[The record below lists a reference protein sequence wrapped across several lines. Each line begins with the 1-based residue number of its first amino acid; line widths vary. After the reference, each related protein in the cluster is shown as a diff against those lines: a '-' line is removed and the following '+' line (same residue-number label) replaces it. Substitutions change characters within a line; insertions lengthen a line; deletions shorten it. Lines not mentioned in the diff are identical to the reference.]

1 MRKIFIAILWMIV
14 FVGCSSPPKKT
25 VDTKGVPTTLLGL
38 LPKPAGET
46 PIIEETPPEK
56 IPSFG
61 QNKAYK
67 EISGFP
73 DYIIGVGDLLTIS
86 MLRSAGQQEAVDIRV
101 PPSGKISFSFL
112 DNIQVVERT
121 TGEVTEEMVKQ
132 LEAYVKKP
140 RITVLVKEYY
150 SKKVFLLG
158 EIGRIE
164 GLPQS
169 GPGVYPLKGKTS
181 LLNTLV
187 SIGGHTSKADLSRVE
202 LTRGG
207 KIYYINLY
215 KMLTQGGE
223 GMDIILENGDRVIIP
238 ELPSFKEEKFVTN
251 RIYILGEVSTP
262 GLIEAKT
269 DLTLLEAITK
279 AGGLKLT
286 AAKGKARI
294 VRGDIKNPEVIPIDL
309 KKLIDKSDLSLNVKL
324 QNGDVVYVPTTLLG
338 KFSNSFNQILPI
350 LNAFTYPA
358 IYRDLYTTGGI
369 GVLDTGARPT
379 GLGTSGQGTTG
390 VSTQTLL
397 SR

>member
-1 MRKIFIAILWMIV
+1 MRKIFIAILWVIV

-46 PIIEETPPEK
+46 PVIEETPPEK

-67 EISGFP
+67 ETDGFP
-73 DYIIGVGDLLTIS
+73 DYIIGVGDLLAIS
-86 MLRSAGQQEAVDIRV
+86 MLRAGGQEAVELRV
-101 PPSGKISFSFL
+101 PPNGKISYSFL
-112 DNIQVVERT
+112 DNIPVIGRT
-121 TGEVTEEMVKQ
+121 AEEVGIEMAKQ

-187 SIGGHTSKADLSRVE
+187 SIGGHTPKADLSRVE

-207 KIYYINLY
+207 KIYYVNLY

-324 QNGDVVYVPTTLLG
+324 QNGDVIYVPTTLLG

-379 GLGTSGQGTTG
+379 GQGTSGQGTTG
-390 VSTQTLL
+390 VTTQTLL

>member
-1 MRKIFIAILWMIV
+1 MRKIFIAILWVIV

-46 PIIEETPPEK
+46 PVIEETPPEK

-67 EISGFP
+67 ETDGFP
-73 DYIIGVGDLLTIS
+73 DYIVGVGDLLAIS
-86 MLRSAGQQEAVDIRV
+86 MLRAGGQEAVEIRV
-101 PPSGKISFSFL
+101 PPNGKISYSFL
-112 DNIQVVERT
+112 DNIPVIGRT
-121 TGEVTEEMVKQ
+121 AEEVGIEMAKQ

-187 SIGGHTSKADLSRVE
+187 SIGGHTPKADLSRVE

-207 KIYYINLY
+207 KIYYVNLY

-324 QNGDVVYVPTTLLG
+324 QNGDVIYVPTTLLG

-379 GLGTSGQGTTG
+379 GQGTSGQGTTG
-390 VSTQTLL
+390 VTTQTLL